1 MLEMNIK
8 SATDNKGA
16 FENIDKGLVLDT
28 LIYLTDSFFCCF
40 ATFKQIINIA
50 EQ

>member
-16 FENIDKGLVLDT
+16 FENIDKGQVLDT
-28 LIYLTDSFFCCF
+28 LIYLNKQLFLLFCSIQ
-40 ATFKQIINIA
+40 ADY
-50 EQ
+50 